1 MFPSSSRV
9 KLNRVALKNVIGLK
23 LVPRRRRVPT
33 SHNNVPALSPKQEE
47 NYLVSELVSVKDTAS
62 THSSN
67 EPVQTFSTDQ
77 MGPENVTVT
86 ARAIPEGQPEEN
98 CVGTQKAK
106 RRKNVE
112 SSNENDS
119 KEIKQE
125 GPCTRGKYQ
134 QSKPNTRSK
143 CRLDYLR
150 KLCNLSLRFTWCY
163 CSAPGSVQKMLK
175 QTKVH
180 GRVKPRGNMSC
191 RIELSSE
198 SLVTTKAPKSQTVSD
213 LKLGMSKSSCRSRP
227 RNGNIKRKTRVTH
240 VAEGGRE
247 RRVQSKV
254 KARSAGCDPQPVAA
268 DKGQVPA
275 GTIPS
280 GLSSKV
286 HFSCVVFLRSV
297 SL

>member
-33 SHNNVPALSPKQEE
+33 SQNNVPALSPKQEE

-62 THSSN
+62 TPSSN
-67 EPVQTFSTDQ
+67 EPVQTFFTDQ
-77 MGPENVTVT
+77 MGPENVTDT

-106 RRKNVE
+106 RRKNE
-112 SSNENDS
+112 PSNENAS
-119 KEIKQE
+119 KEVKQE

-134 QSKPNTRSK
+134 QSKLNTRSK
-143 CRLDYLR
+143 SRLDYLR
-150 KLCNLSLRFTWCY
+150 KLCNLSLRFTWCL
-163 CSAPGSVQKMLK
+163 CTAPGSVQKLLK
-175 QTKVH
+175 QAKVH
-180 GRVKPRGNMSC
+180 GRVKPRSKMSC

-198 SLVTTKAPKSQTVSD
+198 PLVTTKAPKSQTVSD
-213 LKLGMSKSSCRSRP
+213 LKPGMSKSSCRSKP

-286 HFSCVVFLRSV
+286 HFSSVVFLRSV
-297 SL
+297 S